1 VIRRIE
7 LEWPDPRPFTGRDG
21 RPIRFLAA
29 SDAPDKA
36 LEFEVNRDALGP
48 IDGLIGCGD
57 LEPGWL
63 DYLACTFSAPL
74 VYVRGNHDHGGA
86 WEDGSIAV
94 PGWLS
99 PGAGQRVAGIEIVG
113 LEWPGAGE
121 HGNRR
126 RPSLA
131 WRHSLTLFARRVLA
145 SLTGRREPVLII
157 SHAPP
162 EGAGDAPTDAYH
174 VGFGGYRW
182 LLRRLRPPLW
192 LHGHTT
198 TASVRE
204 LVAHDGPTTVV
215 NVTGAV
221 LVELRPPSGRWRC
234 RPRRFAP
241 RGASPR
247 TSGSERPLDREVAES

>member
-1 VIRRIE
+1 MIRRLD
-7 LEWPDPRPFTGRDG
+7 LEWPDPKPFAVRSG

-29 SDAPDKA
+29 SDTPDRA
-36 LEFEVNRDALGP
+36 LEFEVNRQALGP

-63 DYLACTFSAPL
+63 DFLADSFAVPL

-94 PGWLS
+94 PEWLR
-99 PGAGQRVAGIEIVG
+99 PGTGERLAGIEIVG

-131 WRHSLTLFARRVLA
+131 WRHALSAFIRRLTA
-145 SLTGRREPVLII
+145 SLTGRSEPVLVI

-162 EGAGDAPTDAYH
+162 EGAGDTPTDAYH
-174 VGFGGYRW
+174 VGFDGYRW
-182 LLRRLRPPLW
+182 LLHRLRPPLW

-198 TASVRE
+198 TASVSE
-204 LVAHDGPTTVV
+204 LVAHEGATTLV

-221 LVELRPPSGRWRC
+221 LIELRCPPSGRWR
-234 RPRRFAP
+234 
-241 RGASPR
+241 RGAPPR
-247 TSGSERPLDREVAES
+247 TSGSERP

>member
-1 VIRRIE
+1 MIRRIE
-7 LEWPDPRPFTGRDG
+7 LEWPDARPFEGRGG

-29 SDAPDKA
+29 SDTADRA
-36 LEFEVNRDALGP
+36 LEYEVNRRALGP

-63 DYLACTFSAPL
+63 DFLAGTFAVPL

-86 WEDGSIAV
+86 WEDGSVTV
-94 PGWLS
+94 PRWL
-99 PGAGQRVAGIEIVG
+99 AGGNRERLAGIEVVG

-126 RPSLA
+126 RPGLA
-131 WRHSLTLFARRVLA
+131 WRHALIAAARHLVVA
-145 SLTGRREPVLII
+145 LTGRNEPVLVI

-162 EGAGDAPTDAYH
+162 EGAGDAPADAYH

-198 TASVRE
+198 TASVHS
-204 LVAHDGPTTVV
+204 LVAHDGPTTLV

-221 LVELRPPSGRWRC
+221 LIELC
-234 RPRRFAP
+234 
-241 RGASPR
+241 SPTR
-247 TSGSERPLDREVAES
+247 